1 LPYVN
6 FNIQNC
12 INYAKRINKNVVS
25 FTTSCYTE
33 EGLRDVIDF
42 LKQKIDVKRMIT
54 VGIDE
59 VGRGAL
65 AGPVVSCAAI
75 LKPGFVS
82 DVIVDS
88 KKNITKKNA
97 Y

>member
-1 LPYVN
+1 ML
-6 FNIQNC
+6 
-12 INYAKRINKNVVS
+12 
-25 FTTSCYTE
+25 
-33 EGLRDVIDF
+33 
-42 LKQKIDVKRMIT
+42 KRMIT

-88 KKNITKKNA
+88 KKISPKKRLLNCRILDGQSIRLW
-97 Y
+97 YRCGMPIFN